1 MKRIEQQDSIKW
13 RPSFCAFS
21 CLKVSLLRRY
31 CVYIGTV
38 EEPLQHGVE
47 AERSFRLN
55 ISAQE
60 YIIIETS
67 FRLNISAQQ

>member
-1 MKRIEQQDSIKW
+1 MHRKLQSSKSWERIKQQDSLKW

-21 CLKVSLLRRY
+21 SLKVSFLRRY
-31 CVYIGTV
+31 CVYLGRV

-60 YIIIETS
+60 YIII
-67 FRLNISAQQ
+67 